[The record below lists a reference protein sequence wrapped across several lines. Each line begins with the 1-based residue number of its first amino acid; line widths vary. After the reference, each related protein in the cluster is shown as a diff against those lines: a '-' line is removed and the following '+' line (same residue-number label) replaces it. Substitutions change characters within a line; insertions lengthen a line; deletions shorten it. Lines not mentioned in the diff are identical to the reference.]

1 MNSFPE
7 HVVKKGLNIFS
18 KKGFLRGGG
27 CCQKGSPTI
36 IFGTQIVPPPHAQ
49 ILLYAPTNKYNLIYQ
64 GVLWFENYRPDDYI
78 NERQNPLIMKLLSN
92 ENNCLL
98 KKEKRNVKRTNG
110 LF

>member
-1 MNSFPE
+1 MLPKGVTNNYLWHANSA
-7 HVVKKGLNIFS
+7 
-18 KKGFLRGGG
+18 
-27 CCQKGSPTI
+27 
-36 IFGTQIVPPPHAQ
+36 PHAQ